1 MLQNSLS
8 YFFLSRLIISK
19 RSSSLIRRITVL
31 SFAAIT
37 ISVALFFIVLFVM
50 NGMNYNIRSRILAL
64 DPHLSVYL
72 TKEQVREQNIS
83 KKPLIV
89 SNSKFEALETDQY
102 DLILRTIDGQF
113 RGASVIGYKSDGLDF
128 WLQQLSE
135 LKKKSHA
142 QNQTVFIDYDDL
154 DQLNLGAQEI
164 AIGVDLARSLGILE
178 GDVVTLIP
186 AESLLLSSIETPQF
200 EKVTV
205 RKILTTD
212 LHDLDSKLVFFNK
225 DLSMKSFL
233 SSVTRTS
240 GYHLWLKDI
249 SKMNSIQKELQK
261 SGFVQTETWEQKN
274 SDLFFAL
281 FLEKTM
287 IGIFLGLAGLIAS
300 SSILT
305 VLALIL
311 SQKKS
316 DIAIIKTLGFSNE
329 KTLKLF
335 MTMGLWISMSGLFLG
350 TIIGVSLSYYIQN
363 NPLNVLPPQLYYDA
377 SIPAL
382 VNPWLVFYVIV
393 IVSVLAI
400 IGCYIPARAS
410 LKIEPAILL
419 KSKH

>member
-128 WLQQLSE
+128 WLKQLSE

-382 VNPWLVFYVIV
+382 VSPWLVFYVIV

>member
-350 TIIGVSLSYYIQN
+350 TIVGVSLSYYIQN

-382 VNPWLVFYVIV
+382 VSPWLVFYVIV

>member
-128 WLQQLSE
+128 WLKQLSE

>member
-249 SKMNSIQKELQK
+249 SKMNSIQKELKK

-382 VNPWLVFYVIV
+382 VSPWLVFYVIV

>member
-1 MLQNSLS
+1 MFQKSLS

-19 RSSSLIRRITVL
+19 RSSSLIRRISLL

-64 DPHLSVYL
+64 DPHLSVTL
-72 TKEQVREQNIS
+72 DKDQLRKQIIE
-83 KKPLIV
+83 KKPLIA
-89 SNSKFEALETDQY
+89 SQADYEALETDQY

-113 RGASVIGYKSDGLDF
+113 RGASVVGYNQTGLDY
-128 WLQQLSE
+128 WLQQLTD
-135 LKKKSHA
+135 LKKKAAA
-142 QNQTVFIDYDDL
+142 QNQVAFVDYGEVTD
-154 DQLNLGAQEI
+154 LNLAAQEI

-186 AESLLLSSIETPQF
+186 AESLLLSSVETPQF

-205 RKILTTD
+205 KKILTTD

-225 DLSMKSFL
+225 EVSMKAFL
-233 SSVTRTS
+233 SSVTRVS

-249 SKMNSIQKELQK
+249 SQMSSVQSDLKK
-261 SGFVQTETWEQKN
+261 SGFAQTETWEQKN

-305 VLALIL
+305 VLAMIL

-316 DIAIIKTLGFSNE
+316 DIAIIKTLGFSSE

-335 MTMGLWISMSGLFLG
+335 MTMGLWISLSGLFLG
-350 TIIGVSLSYYIQN
+350 TLIGVSISYYIQYH
-363 NPLNVLPPQLYYDA
+363 PLNILPPQLYYD
-377 SIPAL
+377 SSVPAL
-382 VNPWLVFYVIV
+382 VNPWLVFYVIITV
-393 IVSVLAI
+393 CLLALV
-400 IGCYIPARAS
+400 GCYIPARAS

>member
-128 WLQQLSE
+128 WLKQLSE

-249 SKMNSIQKELQK
+249 SKMNSIQKELKK

-350 TIIGVSLSYYIQN
+350 TIVGVSLSYYIQN

>member
-128 WLQQLSE
+128 WLKQLSE

-249 SKMNSIQKELQK
+249 SKMNSIQKELKK

-382 VNPWLVFYVIV
+382 VSPWLVFYVIV

>member
-128 WLQQLSE
+128 WLKQLSE

-249 SKMNSIQKELQK
+249 SKMNSIQKELKK

-350 TIIGVSLSYYIQN
+350 TIVGVSLSYYIQN

-382 VNPWLVFYVIV
+382 VSPWLVFYVIV

>member
-382 VNPWLVFYVIV
+382 VSPWLVFYVIV

>member
-128 WLQQLSE
+128 WLKQLSE

-350 TIIGVSLSYYIQN
+350 TIVGVSLSYYIQN